1 MYILGIESSCDE
13 TSIAVIEFNEND
25 NNDNNFKVLSN
36 VVSSQIDIHK
46 KYGGVVPEIA
56 SRQHTKNIGL
66 VLDEAL
72 EIANIKL
79 EDLCAIAVTIGP
91 GLVGALLVGV
101 SFAKALAYTLNIPL
115 VPVHHIAGHISANYL
130 THPELKPPFLA
141 LVVSGGHSHVIEVKD
156 YTSFSILAR
165 TRDDAVGEA
174 FDKVA
179 RVLNLGYPGGPEVS
193 KHAENGQATYKLPK
207 TKFEDNLDFSFSGVK
222 TAVLNIAN
230 KEKNN
235 LRIDDMC
242 TSFENNVAEVL
253 VDHTLALAKER
264 NINKIALAGGV
275 SANRKLRELLT
286 EQCKKENIEIY
297 LPELKYCTDNA
308 AMITAA
314 GIFKYRE
321 GKCGMDLSL
330 NAKASMNIENE

>member
-13 TSIAVIEFNEND
+13 TSIAILEFNGEN
-25 NNDNNFKVLSN
+25 NNDNNFKVLAN
-36 VVSSQIDIHK
+36 VVSSQIDVHK

-56 SRQHTKNIGL
+56 SRHHTKNIGL

-72 EIANIKL
+72 ETAGVKL
-79 EDLCAIAVTIGP
+79 VDLCAIAVTIGP

-115 VPVHHIAGHISANYL
+115 VPVHHIAGHIAANFL
-130 THPELKPPFLA
+130 THPNLKPPFLS

-156 YTSFSILAR
+156 YTSFKILAK

-179 RVLNLGYPGGPEVS
+179 RVLGLGYPGGPEVS
-193 KHAENGQATYKLPK
+193 KMAECGQATYKLPK

-230 KEKNN
+230 KEKEN
-235 LRIDDMC
+235 LKVADMC

-253 VDHTLALAKER
+253 VDHTLELANR
-264 NINKIALAGGV
+264 TGIDKIALAGGV
-275 SANRKLRELLT
+275 SANRKIRELLT
-286 EQCKKENIEIY
+286 EEGNKQNIQVY

-321 GKCGMDLSL
+321 GKYTKDLSL
-330 NAKASMNIENE
+330 NAKASMNIEEE